1 MDEKRINNE
10 GEESLLQKIFSCCL
24 EKSDKELE
32 LVGEN
37 TNIEQSLLGNSKFT
51 FENELS
57 LFPTNMIRPEEK
69 NKIKFTKDELVDYII
84 NLQNLV
90 FPVIYDDNST
100 IKISKRNFTDLSE
113 KVPLIRIELTKNKMY
128 FTQIPSIQQMVRA
141 ITVPELRKKWDK
153 NVKEY
158 KIMGKIK
165 KESEIVKTVTN
176 KQLSVISE
184 KEFYDK
190 RVGIFKDNV
199 YYLFSSSIPD
209 ENYPINI
216 SYDRA
221 KNYMSIMVIKEDE
234 DNFYFDCFIQVDINI
249 KMPMEFIEAN
259 LLNKAN
265 NFFDKYF
272 EFLNIIKY

>member
-1 MDEKRINNE
+1 MSEKRINNE
-10 GEESLLQKIFSCCL
+10 GEESFLQKLFSCCL

-32 LVGEN
+32 LGREEANSFLV
-37 TNIEQSLLGNSKFT
+37 NSKFT

-57 LFPTNMIRPEEK
+57 LFPTNIIRPEEK
-69 NKIKFTKDELVDYII
+69 NKIKFTKDELVDYIT

-100 IKISKRNFTDLSE
+100 IKISKRNFTELSE
-113 KVPLIRIELTKNKMY
+113 KVPLIRIELKKNKMF

-141 ITVPELRKKWDK
+141 ITNPEQRKKWDK
-153 NVKEY
+153 NINEY

-165 KESEIVKTVTN
+165 RESEIVKTITN

-209 ENYPINI
+209 ENYI

-249 KMPMEFIEAN
+249 KMPTEFIEAN

>member
-1 MDEKRINNE
+1 MSEKRINYE
-10 GEESLLQKIFSCCL
+10 GEESLLQKLFSCCL

-32 LVGEN
+32 LGREEANSFLV
-37 TNIEQSLLGNSKFT
+37 NSKFT

-57 LFPTNMIRPEEK
+57 LFPTNIIRPEEK
-69 NKIKFTKDELVDYII
+69 NKIKFTKDELVDYIT

-100 IKISKRNFTDLSE
+100 IKISKRNFTELSE
-113 KVPLIRIELTKNKMY
+113 KVPLIRIELKKNKMF

-141 ITVPELRKKWDK
+141 ITNPEQRKKWDK
-153 NVKEY
+153 NINEY

-165 KESEIVKTVTN
+165 RESEIVKTITN

-209 ENYPINI
+209 ENYPIDI

-249 KMPMEFIEAN
+249 KMPTEFIEAN

>member
-100 IKISKRNFTDLSE
+100 IKISKRNFTELSE
-113 KVPLIRIELTKNKMY
+113 KVPLIRIELTKNKMF

-141 ITVPELRKKWDK
+141 ITNPELRTKWDK
-153 NVKEY
+153 SIKEY

>member
-1 MDEKRINNE
+1 MSEKRINNE
-10 GEESLLQKIFSCCL
+10 GEESFLQKLFSCCL

-32 LVGEN
+32 LGREEANSFLV
-37 TNIEQSLLGNSKFT
+37 NSKFT

-57 LFPTNMIRPEEK
+57 LFPTNIIRPEEK
-69 NKIKFTKDELVDYII
+69 NKIKFTKDELVDYIT

-100 IKISKRNFTDLSE
+100 IKISKRNFTELSE
-113 KVPLIRIELTKNKMY
+113 KVPLIRIELKKNKMF

-141 ITVPELRKKWDK
+141 ITNPEQRKKWDK
-153 NVKEY
+153 NINEY

-165 KESEIVKTVTN
+165 RESEIVKTITN

-249 KMPMEFIEAN
+249 KMPTEFIEAN
-259 LLNKAN
+259 LLNKTN

>member
-69 NKIKFTKDELVDYII
+69 NKIKFTKDELIDYII

>member
-1 MDEKRINNE
+1 MDEKRINNV

-32 LVGEN
+32 LVGQD

-100 IKISKRNFTDLSE
+100 IKISKRNFTELSE
-113 KVPLIRIELTKNKMY
+113 KVPLIRIELTKNKMF

-141 ITVPELRKKWDK
+141 ITNPELRTKWDK
-153 NVKEY
+153 SIKEY

-272 EFLNIIKY
+272 EFLNINKY

>member
-153 NVKEY
+153 NIKEY